1 MSCVPVRGQRK
12 GTGYHCL
19 WRVPAIAKQVPP
31 PEGTMMCSESSL
43 GPLSRGTVSI
53 FCGWC
58 YIHWSSISLMFNNM
72 SPVYF
77 WFCSYL
83 HCFVFE
89 Y

>member
-43 GPLSRGTVSI
+43 GPLSRGTLPEYAGVMHGPRPIGYSI
-53 FCGWC
+53 ANKLSGPKKRLGC
-58 YIHWSSISLMFNNM
+58 
-72 SPVYF
+72 
-77 WFCSYL
+77 
-83 HCFVFE
+83 
-89 Y
+89 